1 MNQSEAVGV
10 AGESPVRADR
20 RERWRALVEEQRQS
34 GMSVSV
40 FCRERSIPPS
50 SFFAWRRKLDTR
62 PKVRPV
68 VAPDGDAGFA
78 AGFTRVKLLQE
89 TAAVAPAE
97 SGLELRLPGDR
108 RVIVRRGFDRDLLIE
123 LMRTLGELA

>member
-20 RERWRALVEEQRQS
+20 RERWRALVDEQRQS

-68 VAPDGDAGFA
+68 VPPDGDAGFA
-78 AGFTRVKLLQE
+78 ASFTRVKLLQE

-97 SGLELRLPGDR
+97 SGLELRLPGDC
-108 RVIVRRGFDRDLLIE
+108 RVIVRRGFDRGLLIE